1 DAGYPPVGT
10 LQDPR
15 PRRIW
20 GKQRDLSLPVPK
32 FKVDEFW
39 CPPPH
44 DVTFAHLSPLTH
56 DRSLW
61 DLCSRYGAVEEL
73 ELIPHP
79 RTQQPMGLA
88 RVRFRSGAGARAC
101 VRSLHNTVLM
111 GSTIH
116 VMLDAHGQQR
126 MKLYDLIVTGA
137 FTPQTVPTGAKA
149 MGDGEETPPDL
160 RRPPE
165 GPFVPPPGN
174 GGPGTPPPPGG
185 AVPFPA
191 PFAPPSA
198 YGGRLPFTSRR
209 LEPGGGFPLRPP
221 PGTPESVPFTLHS
234 SLDSRIE
241 ALLKE
246 QRSTFSFLPPPP
258 PLGGAMGPVEGVL
271 AALVQEMKVTMH
283 RDLNRKM
290 VENVAFGAFDAWWE
304 RKEEQVKPFQGSG
317 RPRDEDRER
326 LRPKEPPALLSLVD
340 WARGGGALRG
350 ALRLP
355 SFKVKRKEPSEMGE
369 GGEEKRPRPPTPPEE
384 DEDASGKRR
393 KLFRL
398 DSEGEEASEESSSGK
413 EEEEEE
419 EAAPQRRRRRR
430 RTKGE
435 PPPGGDAG
443 GHGNEE
449 EEEEEPPPSEASSLY
464 RGGGPAPFWPR
475 PISNLPLDHAALV
488 KAWTEAPGRR
498 RRRRSPMDSSEE
510 EEEDEDEGSSIEDN
524 GDEEDDEDD
533 GGSPIEEDEDDDGD
547 GRKVFAP
554 RSEFEQMTILY
565 DIWSSGLDAE
575 DMRFLRVTYERLLQE
590 DSSSHWLND
599 THWVQHTVTRP
610 SSPRWPRWPR
620 LRCHRTGSARSEGF
634 YPISRREKD
643 QYLNPQLPRQQ
654 QAPDTQGQLRV
665 LSERRSEQRRLLS
678 AIGSAAVADSD
689 LLKLNQL
696 KFRKKRLRFGR
707 SRIHEWG
714 LFAMEPIAADEMVI
728 EYVGQ
733 NIRQVVA
740 DMREKRYAQEGIGS
754 SYLFRVDQD
763 TIIDATKCGN
773 LARFINH
780 CCTPNCYAKVI
791 TIEAQKKIVIYSKQ
805 PIGVNEEIT
814 YDYKFPIEDTKIP
827 CLCRTE
833 ACRGTLN

>member
-1 DAGYPPVGT
+1 MKLRIPP
-10 LQDPR
+10 
-15 PRRIW
+15 
-20 GKQRDLSLPVPK
+20 S
-32 FKVDEFW
+32 
-39 CPPPH
+39 PPPH
-44 DVTFAHLSPLTH
+44 PAPNQVRDTPHLWGSPHTCGSCPTLMGPTPHLWVLPHTYGSCPTLMGPTPHLWVLPHTYGSCPTLMGPSPTLMGPTTH
-56 DRSLW
+56 LW
-61 DLCSRYGAVEEL
+61 VSPHTYGSCPTL
-73 ELIPHP
+73 MGPTTL
-79 RTQQPMGLA
+79 MGL
-88 RVRFRSGAGARAC
+88 
-101 VRSLHNTVLM
+101 
-111 GSTIH
+111 
-116 VMLDAHGQQR
+116 
-126 MKLYDLIVTGA
+126 
-137 FTPQTVPTGAKA
+137 TPHLWVPS
-149 MGDGEETPPDL
+149 PPYL
-160 RRPPE
+160 GCPHHIGFPPITF
-165 GPFVPPPGN
+165 G
-174 GGPGTPPPPGG
+174 PPPPHLGPPI
-185 AVPFPA
+185 PFP
-191 PFAPPSA
+191 PHHFWGPPPSFGSPHPIPPH
-198 YGGRLPFTSRR
+198 YDPPIITPINPSLFLS
-209 LEPGGGFPLRPP
+209 PP
-221 PGTPESVPFTLHS
+221 PPSPSPPSPPPPSPLP
-234 SLDSRIE
+234 LLPPPKKRRKPLLE
-241 ALLKE
+241 A
-246 QRSTFSFLPPPP
+246 PPP
-258 PLGGAMGPVEGVL
+258 PLPSPSPSSPL
-271 AALVQEMKVTMH
+271 
-283 RDLNRKM
+283 
-290 VENVAFGAFDAWWE
+290 
-304 RKEEQVKPFQGSG
+304 
-317 RPRDEDRER
+317 
-326 LRPKEPPALLSLVD
+326 PPSPP
-340 WARGGGALRG
+340 
-350 ALRLP
+350 LP
-355 SFKVKRKEPSEMGE
+355 
-369 GGEEKRPRPPTPPEE
+369 PP
-384 DEDASGKRR
+384 
-393 KLFRL
+393 
-398 DSEGEEASEESSSGK
+398 
-413 EEEEEE
+413 
-419 EAAPQRRRRRR
+419 RRRD
-430 RTKGE
+430 
-435 PPPGGDAG
+435 PA
-443 GHGNEE
+443 
-449 EEEEEPPPSEASSLY
+449 PPSS
-464 RGGGPAPFWPR
+464 GPAPFWPR

-488 KAWTEAPGRR
+488 KAWTEAPGSSAPPGGATAHARRRPRPPLQATPPAAQATPPAHQATPPVGGGGDLAVLASIALSRNGDEGHEHPAMGRALWGRAAMGQALWGRAAMGLSAVLAEHNYAMGPGAEGGGEEVLEAPEEVVGEGGGRRRR